1 MAEDLV
7 CSDLAVECGC
17 TEEKNGVSV
26 SECEVGGCGILR
38 VQIKTPQA
46 AERMRKPVGHYV
58 TVKCGPIDRMAEEAN
73 ARAER
78 ALGVELRSMAERLC
92 GKRVTRELSV
102 LVVGLGNRSSTADA
116 VGPETV
122 QHLAVTRHLPRPEG
136 AKYQTAGLCRLS
148 AIEPGVPATTGLE
161 TAETV
166 CGLVRVTSPDL
177 VVAVDAL
184 TARSAAWLGSTVQL
198 SDGGLR
204 PASGVGRG
212 RCALDRESLGVPV
225 LALGVPTA
233 IRSRLLP
240 DAASLSSEAEWAEVA
255 RRGSHLITLC
265 EVDVLVRRAGVL
277 LARSIERAFAVF

>member
-1 MAEDLV
+1 MAEYLAS
-7 CSDLAVECGC
+7 SDLAAECDC

-26 SECEVGGCGILR
+26 SESEVGGCGILR
-38 VQIKTPQA
+38 VQIKTPAA
-46 AERMRKPVGHYV
+46 AERMQKPMGHYV
-58 TVKCGPIDRMAEEAN
+58 TVKCGPIDRLEEDATE
-73 ARAER
+73 RAER

-92 GKRVTRELSV
+92 GRRITRELSV
-102 LVVGLGNRSSTADA
+102 LVVGLGNRASTADA

-136 AKYQTAGLCRLS
+136 AHYQTAGLCRLS

-240 DAASLSSEAEWAEVA
+240 DASLPSDEAERAEVT

-265 EVDVLVRRAGVL
+265 EVDLLVRRAGLL
-277 LARSIERAFAVF
+277 LARSIERAFSAF